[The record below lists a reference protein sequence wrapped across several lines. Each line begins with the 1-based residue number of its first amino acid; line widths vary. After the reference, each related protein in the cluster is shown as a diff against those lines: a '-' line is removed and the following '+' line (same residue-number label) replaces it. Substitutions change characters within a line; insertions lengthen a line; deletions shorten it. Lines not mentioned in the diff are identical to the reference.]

1 MSYNN
6 NYITTTYD
14 NPYEYYWKQI
24 DKSLDAMTNK
34 DTTKNKYRNHFKSL
48 LNEKARELGVSMT
61 DKEIYPQLCFKACQ
75 SILLEMVLTFGK
87 PPYTAYAL
95 EYFVTAPSLFDLGEN
110 SRTVNMDLDAYY
122 NQLVLRLEETLT
134 GTINS
139 AILTR
144 TDGIEHI
151 VLNLDKIRE
160 NLKSIVHRFYKNN
173 PALLESTKAN
183 TTLQKAVN
191 KLFSNLSQEL
201 DQKASHNSNFKSY

>member
-1 MSYNN
+1 MSYN

-24 DKSLDAMTNK
+24 DKSLAAMTNR
-34 DTTKNKYRNHFKSL
+34 DETKNKYRNHFKSL

-61 DKEIYPQLCFKACQ
+61 DKAIYPQLCFKACQ

-110 SRTVNMDLDAYY
+110 ARTVNMDLDAYY
-122 NQLVLRLEETLT
+122 NQLVIRLEETLT

-139 AILTR
+139 AILTH
-144 TDGIEHI
+144 TDGVDNT

-160 NLKSIVHRFYKNN
+160 DLKSIVHKFYTNN

-183 TTLQKAVN
+183 TALQKAVN

-201 DQKASHNSNFKSY
+201 NQKASHNSSFKTY